1 MARVVSGVAVTL
13 MMVTQVPAQIP
24 AFPGAM
30 GFGRNATGGRAGI
43 VYRVTTLADSGPGSF
58 RDAVSQPNR
67 IVVFNVGGYV
77 TLFSGVSVR
86 ENITIAGQT
95 APGGGIGFK
104 GDEISFGSRNNII
117 CRHIRVRPGSETDSI
132 NDVGIS
138 LYRARNVILDHV
150 SIEFAPWNN
159 VGAVSDDWQ
168 NWPVTDV
175 TFQHCLN
182 ANPTYQQFGA
192 HTESVQSTMAWFY
205 TIFAN
210 SHNRNPMSKI
220 NDIFVNNVLYNCSA
234 GYTTHTST
242 PFDHDIVNNY
252 FIAGP
257 ASGGNLPWYQV
268 DNNQSIYYSGNYYDS
283 DENSVL
289 GGGIT
294 TPYWYQGGSGGTVL
308 PSPWSSLTS
317 TSVLYTARA
326 AFRIAVS
333 QAGAFP
339 RDALD
344 DLVISQVKTLGNA
357 PTGTGPGTAGPDGG
371 LYTDQT
377 QTGLPNNGY
386 GILNSGTLPL
396 DTDNDAMP
404 DYFEQANSYNLAA
417 NDAMT
422 IGGDGYARIEKYLNW
437 LADPHAITATNTP
450 VVVDLW
456 EYTSGFTNNSP
467 VYSVSGVING
477 SVTVSN
483 DHFAVFTPTASLIG
497 MGRFQFIVSSA
508 DGSSYTNA
516 VGIAIS
522 AVPPPSPPPSLVW
535 MGDGS
540 ANVWTNGGPLNWL
553 GADSLPRAFANGASV
568 TFNNSGSATPAVN
581 LTTSVAPAA
590 VAVNASQNYT
600 LTGVGALTGTMAL
613 TKSGPGRLTLA
624 NSGGN
629 NFTGGTTISAGTLQI
644 GDGVSANGN
653 LAGSIAN
660 GATLIYANPSAV
672 TATAVFSGSG
682 ILVKQGAGTLTITS
696 TNTGFGGNVLIGAGA
711 ITLGTGAALN
721 TGSLTLSNGGTFNFP
736 PSTPS
741 YALPGNVIVPA
752 SQSGTISS
760 PGLANTVGGN
770 LSAGNSSSVLNV
782 SSGVSFGG
790 TTTSQFDGFSG
801 TINIQEGGTLRF
813 SANSSGNTYGSLNP
827 TFAVTGTLRPRNAGN
842 AVRLGKVSGSG
853 TLSGPQSNAGS
864 GNTIYQIGGGNADS
878 TFNGV
883 ISSNTAVTGSLVVL
897 QKLGAGKLTLTGNS
911 TYTGGTIVSNGTL
924 TVDNTVGSG
933 TGAGSVTVRSAAT
946 LGGSGIISGATTIEN
961 GAVLAPGDAIGTL
974 AFGGALTLQSGA
986 RSVFALGTN
995 SDQIVVTGAL
1005 SAAGTIDVTAAA
1017 GFGPGTYT
1025 LFTSSGGL
1033 TIGTLQLGTLP
1044 VGYNYA
1050 LNTAT
1055 PGQIKLVVTS
1065 APPPVFGAVQ
1075 LIGGSLVMSG
1085 SNGPALGNYYV
1096 LTSTNV
1102 GMPLAN
1108 WLRLT
1113 TNQFDLNGGFRFTN
1127 TINPL
1132 PPQLF
1137 HRLQLP

>member
-1 MARVVSGVAVTL
+1 MTLFRLARAVSGVAFTTL
-13 MMVTQVPAQIP
+13 VSTHLPAQTP

-30 GFGRNATGGRAGI
+30 GFGRNATGGRGGT

-58 RDAVSQPNR
+58 RTGVSSPNR
-67 IVVFNVGGYV
+67 IIVFGVGGYI
-77 TLFSGVSVR
+77 TLLSGVSVR

-132 NDVGIS
+132 NDVGVS

-220 NDIFVNNVLYNCSA
+220 NDVFVNNVLYNCDA

-257 ASGGNLPWYQV
+257 ASGGNFPWYQV

-283 DENSVL
+283 DENGVL

-294 TPYWYQGGSGGTVL
+294 TPYWYQGGTGGTVL
-308 PSPWSSLTS
+308 PSPWSSLTT

-326 AFRIAVS
+326 AYRIAVS

-357 PTGTGPGTAGPDGG
+357 PTGTGAGTAGPDGG

-386 GILNSGTLPL
+386 GILNGGALPL

-404 DYFEQANSYNLAA
+404 DYFEQANGYNLGA

-422 IGGDGYARIEKYLNW
+422 IGGDGYARIEKYINW
-437 LADPHAITATNTP
+437 LAEPHASTTTNTP

-467 VYSVSGVING
+467 VYSVSGAING

-483 DHFAVFTPTASLIG
+483 GHFAVFTPTISLIG

-522 AVPPPSPPPSLVW
+522 AVQPPPSLVW

-553 GADSLPRAFANGASV
+553 GTNDHG
-568 TFNNSGSATPAVN
+568 
-581 LTTSVAPAA
+581 
-590 VAVNASQNYT
+590 
-600 LTGVGALTGTMAL
+600 
-613 TKSGPGRLTLA
+613 
-624 NSGGN
+624 
-629 NFTGGTTISAGTLQI
+629 
-644 GDGVSANGN
+644 
-653 LAGSIAN
+653 
-660 GATLIYANPSAV
+660 
-672 TATAVFSGSG
+672 
-682 ILVKQGAGTLTITS
+682 QGCC
-696 TNTGFGGNVLIGAGA
+696 
-711 ITLGTGAALN
+711 
-721 TGSLTLSNGGTFNFP
+721 
-736 PSTPS
+736 
-741 YALPGNVIVPA
+741 
-752 SQSGTISS
+752 
-760 PGLANTVGGN
+760 
-770 LSAGNSSSVLNV
+770 
-782 SSGVSFGG
+782 
-790 TTTSQFDGFSG
+790 
-801 TINIQEGGTLRF
+801 
-813 SANSSGNTYGSLNP
+813 
-827 TFAVTGTLRPRNAGN
+827 
-842 AVRLGKVSGSG
+842 
-853 TLSGPQSNAGS
+853 
-864 GNTIYQIGGGNADS
+864 
-878 TFNGV
+878 
-883 ISSNTAVTGSLVVL
+883 
-897 QKLGAGKLTLTGNS
+897 
-911 TYTGGTIVSNGTL
+911 
-924 TVDNTVGSG
+924 
-933 TGAGSVTVRSAAT
+933 
-946 LGGSGIISGATTIEN
+946 
-961 GAVLAPGDAIGTL
+961 
-974 AFGGALTLQSGA
+974 
-986 RSVFALGTN
+986 
-995 SDQIVVTGAL
+995 
-1005 SAAGTIDVTAAA
+1005 
-1017 GFGPGTYT
+1017 
-1025 LFTSSGGL
+1025 
-1033 TIGTLQLGTLP
+1033 
-1044 VGYNYA
+1044 
-1050 LNTAT
+1050 
-1055 PGQIKLVVTS
+1055 
-1065 APPPVFGAVQ
+1065 
-1075 LIGGSLVMSG
+1075 
-1085 SNGPALGNYYV
+1085 
-1096 LTSTNV
+1096 
-1102 GMPLAN
+1102 
-1108 WLRLT
+1108 
-1113 TNQFDLNGGFRFTN
+1113 
-1127 TINPL
+1127 
-1132 PPQLF
+1132 
-1137 HRLQLP
+1137 